1 MYTYQIEQFLEERNY
16 IIKKASDLL
25 KLIDVDISTQIKN
38 VTFKPESN
46 DYYIRTVD
54 IVDGKPEERI
64 FKFHVFTIEEYH
76 NDCRTLGIIPE
87 DLEETKPVIEQQEII
102 PFKQPT
108 EVIPFKQPKKGEV
121 AQFNGSNRII
131 RERTNGISRERAN
144 RIEKLKWL
152 ENYLNELNGP
162 GKTKILIPSN
172 QKKVN

>member
-108 EVIPFKQPKKGEV
+108 EVIPFKITGKFVFFLINSISFQVGNV
-121 AQFNGSNRII
+121 FTISNIF
-131 RERTNGISRERAN
+131 SKLLLVW
-144 RIEKLKWL
+144 IEFIFSKF
-152 ENYLNELNGP
+152 
-162 GKTKILIPSN
+162 IALIPFG
-172 QKKVN
+172 K